1 MAAFE
6 INQTESKRGGAR
18 LGAGRKKGSATQK
31 TREIADRAAE
41 EGITPLEYMLQVM
54 RTEPSPDMEPREM
67 LQAIT
72 LRFEAA
78 KAAAPYIHPRL
89 TAVEVTGQ
97 NGGPIKSE
105 NTTSLNVSGLN
116 PEQLRAIASIP
127 VDAG

>member
-1 MAAFE
+1 MASFE

-18 LGAGRKKGSATQK
+18 AGAGRKKGSATQK

-54 RTEPSPDMEPREM
+54 RTEPSADMEPREL

-89 TAVEVTGQ
+89 SAVEVKGDPD
-97 NGGPIKSE
+97 NPLK
-105 NTTSLNVSGLN
+105 TSLEVTFK
-116 PEQLRAIASIP
+116 
-127 VDAG
+127 

>member
-1 MAAFE
+1 MASVGR
-6 INQTESKRGGAR
+6 IQTESKRGGAR
-18 LGAGRKKGSATQK
+18 VGAGRKKGSATQK

-54 RTEPSPDMEPREM
+54 RTEPNVDMEPREL

-89 TAVEVTGQ
+89 SAVEVKGDPD
-97 NGGPIKSE
+97 NPLK
-105 NTTSLNVSGLN
+105 TSLEVTFK
-116 PEQLRAIASIP
+116 
-127 VDAG
+127 

>member
-1 MAAFE
+1 M
-6 INQTESKRGGAR
+6 NQTESKRGGAR
-18 LGAGRKKGSATQK
+18 PGSGRKKGSATK
-31 TREIADRAAE
+31 RTREIADRAAE

-54 RTEPSPDMEPREM
+54 RQEPSEELEAREM

-89 TAVEVTGQ
+89 AAVEVTGE

-105 NTTSLNVSGLN
+105 NATSLNVSGLS